1 MSIRLFRQYIRCLHC
16 PSPPPLSALAPKA
29 PAPMDA
35 QSSSQKC
42 VKIMRRAGVGKDGQ
56 IIESGANTADGSIA
70 PSKAG
75 SETGDDSQRGTGVA
89 SPTDSNLAKD
99 KSAMTREEREAKYKE
114 TRERIFGPGGENI
127 DSNDAVNE
135 VSRTSSRNEKKKKK
149 YKNNDDGFEA
159 RSQFNAYYP
168 SMQYPV
174 TTYDQ
179 TATSQ
184 AYYSPYTM
192 QQGNMLSQP
201 GSVGAALLQQ
211 GYQQGY
217 NPISNPQGFPIM
229 ASQNPAL
236 NGYDAQN
243 ANAHAASYNQQ
254 ISSHYYSSMQ
264 QGVSMGQSS
273 PVMSSPSVGN
283 HSQFSRPQSQL
294 SDQQWSQ
301 NTYPYPYPQQRDQHQ
316 YFPSPMQSPSPM
328 AGVAS
333 VPYQYGQL
341 PLQPG
346 MQGARAQHPLPG
358 SYKSQAFN
366 PQTRVFVP
374 AGGSAPTQT
383 AQHGNSS
390 SIATRNPNGNQYSPY
405 IQPTPSYHQAPSMSV
420 STSYSF
426 SQEPKSYGTRK
437 SSTQSNATHS
447 PVQSSLSKWG
457 TPSHLPPKPPPPELP
472 SMPDVQHSL
481 PINNQFNVNVQP
493 LGGQQMPN
501 FQNGVYSMPGVSP
514 QAT

>member
-1 MSIRLFRQYIRCLHC
+1 ME
-16 PSPPPLSALAPKA
+16 
-29 PAPMDA
+29 A
-35 QSSSQKC
+35 QSSSQPA
-42 VKIMRRAGVGKDGQ
+42 VRIMRRAGLGKDGQ
-56 IIESGANTADGSIA
+56 IIESGANTADGSMA

-114 TRERIFGPGGENI
+114 TRERIFGPESENI
-127 DSNDAVNE
+127 DSNEAVNE

-149 YKNNDDGFEA
+149 HKNNDDGFEA

-168 SMQYPV
+168 SLQYPV
-174 TTYDQ
+174 TTHDQ
-179 TATSQ
+179 TATSP

-192 QQGNMLSQP
+192 QPGNMLSQP
-201 GSVGAALLQQ
+201 GPVGAALLQQ

-217 NPISNPQGFPIM
+217 NPISTPQSFPAM

-236 NGYDAQN
+236 NGYDVQTV
-243 ANAHAASYNQQ
+243 NAHAVSYNQQ
-254 ISSHYYSSMQ
+254 ISSHYYPSMQ
-264 QGVSMGQSS
+264 QGVGMGQSS
-273 PVMSSPSVGN
+273 PVMSSPAVSS
-283 HSQFSRPQSQL
+283 HSQFPRPQSQL

-301 NTYPYPYPQQRDQHQ
+301 NNYSFPYPQQRDQHQ
-316 YFPSPMQSPSPM
+316 YFSSPMQSPM
-328 AGVAS
+328 ASVAS

-366 PQTRVFVP
+366 PQTRAFVP
-374 AGGSAPTQT
+374 TGSSVPSQT
-383 AQHGNSS
+383 AQHGNNSS
-390 SIATRNPNGNQYSPY
+390 LSTRNLNGNQYSPY
-405 IQPTPSYHQAPSMSV
+405 IQQPSPYHQAPSMSA

-426 SQEPKSYGTRK
+426 SQEPKAHGTRK
-437 SSTQSNATHS
+437 SSTQPNATHS

-457 TPSHLPPKPPPPELP
+457 TPSHLPPKPPPPEVP

-481 PINNQFNVNVQP
+481 PMNNQFNVNVQP
-493 LGGQQMPN
+493 LGGQQMPS
-501 FQNGVYSMPGVSP
+501 FQNGVYSMPGVGS